1 MYKRKLELKI
11 HVIVIHVLN
20 KHTID
25 LMYSSCHFLQNWRT
39 CQALVGKTGRESL
52 MRRISSFDPKDCSL
66 SVAQMAKHMI
76 ENYSMSQIRDVS
88 AGAATFFG
96 WVS

>member
-1 MYKRKLELKI
+1 MYMYVACKI
-11 HVIVIHVLN
+11 F
-20 KHTID
+20 
-25 LMYSSCHFLQNWRT
+25 MFQNWRT

-52 MRRISSFDPKDCSL
+52 MRRISAFDPKDCSL
-66 SVAQMAKHMI
+66 AVAQMAKHMI

-96 WVS
+96 WVGRLVCR

>member
-1 MYKRKLELKI
+1 MQSLL
-11 HVIVIHVLN
+11 
-20 KHTID
+20 
-25 LMYSSCHFLQNWRT
+25 LQSWRT

-52 MRRISSFDPKDCSL
+52 MRRISSFDPKDCNIA
-66 SVAQMAKHMI
+66 VAQQAKYYI

-88 AGAATFFG
+88 AGAATFYG